1 MTEKP
6 YLIKKYSSRRLYDV
20 EAGAFI
26 TLADL
31 CALIRDSR
39 RIKAV
44 DAKGKDITRTVLL
57 QILAEQE
64 EGEQPL
70 LSIEVLH
77 EMVRMYG
84 NVMRSSFMRFLEE
97 GLSGLLGQQKALQGG
112 VQEAMRRGTKAAMS
126 QLLEQQTAL
135 WKNSQ
140 DLDFGLFAKPETK
153 PDKTVRKRRR

>member
-31 CALIRDSR
+31 CALIRDGR

-140 DLDFGLFAKPETK
+140 DLVFGLFAKPETK